1 MGVFAATTV
10 VGLGAILSD
19 APHLVQRTSLFTIA
33 GDASASDNRA
43 SPFSAGVGAI
53 AATASTA
60 AAKRNIRPPEAEKR
74 GGHEGGTSSGPSPAS
89 LKLDQV

>member
-1 MGVFAATTV
+1 
-10 VGLGAILSD
+10 
-19 APHLVQRTSLFTIA
+19 LFTIA

-74 GGHEGGTSSGPSPAS
+74 GAVPEGIRSYIT
-89 LKLDQV
+89 LH

>member
-1 MGVFAATTV
+1 M
-10 VGLGAILSD
+10 
-19 APHLVQRTSLFTIA
+19 FTIA

-74 GGHEGGTSSGPSPAS
+74 TAFGLFSSYVALFRWYTRTGMIYYLPTRAATRAEAQKATYLPRKGG
-89 LKLDQV
+89 

>member
-1 MGVFAATTV
+1 MGVSAATTV
-10 VGLGAILSD
+10 VGLGAILSS

-60 AAKRNIRPPEAEKR
+60 AAKRNIRPPEAEK
-74 GGHEGGTSSGPSPAS
+74 GAMGEGAEDDEILHPGVSN
-89 LKLDQV
+89 

>member
-1 MGVFAATTV
+1 MGVSAATTV
-10 VGLGAILSD
+10 VGLGAILSN

-60 AAKRNIRPPEAEKR
+60 AAKRNIRPPEAEK
-74 GGHEGGTSSGPSPAS
+74 GGECAE
-89 LKLDQV
+89 

>member
-1 MGVFAATTV
+1 MGVSAATTV
-10 VGLGAILSD
+10 VGLGAILSN

-60 AAKRNIRPPEAEKR
+60 AAKRNIRPPQRSEVGRAVSKTRAVRAKE
-74 GGHEGGTSSGPSPAS
+74 
-89 LKLDQV
+89 LL

>member
-1 MGVFAATTV
+1 M
-10 VGLGAILSD
+10 
-19 APHLVQRTSLFTIA
+19 FTIA

-60 AAKRNIRPPEAEKR
+60 AAKRNIRPPEAEKFAKGR
-74 GGHEGGTSSGPSPAS
+74 KKRT
-89 LKLDQV
+89 LY